1 MKAVATG
8 SVTQETAKWFESFTQ
23 ETNQVG
29 KLGVMNKIESRTLP
43 FSLSLVFVGDQ
54 CLNEGGSFQWTSLHP
69 FLGTNIYSVRPY
81 ERLIVV
87 PVTASWRKCYSS
99 SGSNIPLKFLTFT

>member
-1 MKAVATG
+1 MATG
-8 SVTQETAKWFESFTQ
+8 SVTQEIAKRFESFIQ
-23 ETNQVG
+23 DTNQVG

-54 CLNEGGSFQWTSLHP
+54 CPSEGGSFQWTSLHP
-69 FLGTNIYSVRPY
+69 FLGTNIYSARPY
-81 ERLIVV
+81 KRLIAV

-99 SGSNIPLKFLTFT
+99 SGSNIPLRFLTFA

>member
-8 SVTQETAKWFESFTQ
+8 SVTQEKVKWFEPLIQ

-29 KLGVMNKIESRTLP
+29 KLGVTNKIESRTLP

-54 CLNEGGSFQWTSLHP
+54 HPNEGGSFQ
-69 FLGTNIYSVRPY
+69 
-81 ERLIVV
+81 
-87 PVTASWRKCYSS
+87 
-99 SGSNIPLKFLTFT
+99 